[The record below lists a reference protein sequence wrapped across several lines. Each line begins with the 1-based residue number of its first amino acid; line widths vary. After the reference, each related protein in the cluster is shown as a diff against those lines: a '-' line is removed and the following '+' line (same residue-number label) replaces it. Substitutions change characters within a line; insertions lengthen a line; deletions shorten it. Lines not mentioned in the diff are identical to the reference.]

1 MILTT
6 RAELVSRIMKCSV
19 CGGEIEVTDDMKS
32 AVCNGARRHC
42 FDFSKDGYLSL
53 PQSSGGGD
61 SKGAVDARRSF
72 LDKGYYEP
80 LALAVSKAV
89 TKYIGQDAIVIDAG
103 CGEGYYTS
111 MIAKCV
117 SGVIGFDLSKF
128 ACAAGA
134 KRAKREG
141 WDNLLYSTA
150 SVFELPIKDGAADS
164 VVNIFAPCAED
175 EYKRVLRDGGY
186 LFVVGA
192 GKEHLMGLKRAIY
205 DDVYENGERA
215 DMPESMEHI
224 EKIVAR
230 HEIVVNGDEDISA
243 LFSMTPYYWRTSEQD
258 KEKLKKL
265 KSIETLV
272 EFEINV
278 YRK

>member
-1 MILTT
+1 MSI
-6 RAELVSRIMKCSV
+6 
-19 CGGEIEVTDDMKS
+19 TDDKRS

-42 FDFSKDGYLSL
+42 FDFSRDGYLSL
-53 PQSSGGGD
+53 PQSAGGGD

-72 LDKGYYEP
+72 LDKGYYAP
-80 LALAVSKAV
+80 LALAVSDAV
-89 TKYIGQDAIVIDAG
+89 SKYVGLDATVIDAG

-111 MIAKCV
+111 MIAAKV
-117 SGVIGFDLSKF
+117 GGVIGFDLSKF
-128 ACAAGA
+128 ACAAAA
-134 KRAKREG
+134 KRAKKEG

-150 SVFELPIKDGAADS
+150 SVFELPVRDSAADA
-164 VVNIFAPCAED
+164 VINIFAPCAEN
-175 EYKRVLRDGGY
+175 EYKRVLHSGGY

-215 DMPESMEHI
+215 DMPESMEHVD
-224 EKIVAR
+224 KIIAR
-230 HEIVVNGDEDISA
+230 HEIEVKGEEDIFA

-258 KEKLKKL
+258 KEKLKRLESL
-265 KSIETLV
+265 KTQI

-278 YRK
+278 YKK